1 MTLKLDNNKYG
12 FVGRLSREFPSQV
25 MLDITEVCNLACIHC
40 AHPKFKGSE
49 YYAKA
54 MLDPELNKK
63 MVKEV
68 SKYGKNITKYIRY
81 TSNGEPLVHPKS
93 YEMINYAVD
102 HSDTKV
108 TLTTNGTLLNEK
120 KMLRLLNSGLH
131 MIDIS
136 IDAVKEETYSKIRV
150 NGDLNKT
157 RSNVLK
163 LINLINKS
171 TYKTKLVV
179 SFVEQ
184 HQNLSEADEFK
195 HYWLS
200 QGVKDVVIRRLHTN
214 SGSNMN
220 VNAIEKNRK
229 IERRPCLY
237 PWERV
242 VLTAKGRLNYCP
254 TDWFSKAEIC
264 DYNSTTIKDV
274 WHSVFYKQLREKHL
288 CNSFGKNDFCKYC
301 PDWSNTSWPHDEK
314 KSYADLVE
322 KILYKEKDKQNI
334 LL

>member
-1 MTLKLDNNKYG
+1 MNKEYG
-12 FVGRLSREFPSQV
+12 FTGRLSEEFPSQV
-25 MLDITEVCNLACIHC
+25 MLDITEVCNLACVHC
-40 AHPKFKGSE
+40 THPVFKQSD

-54 MLDPELNKK
+54 MLDPELNTK

-68 SKYGKNITKYIRY
+68 SKYGRNITKYIRY

-136 IDAVKEETYSKIRV
+136 IDAIKPETYAKVRV

-157 RSNVLK
+157 QSNVLK
-163 LINLINKS
+163 LINLIQKS
-171 TYKTKLVV
+171 TYKTQLIV

-184 HQNLSEADEFK
+184 KLNVDESDEFRD
-195 HYWLS
+195 YWIN
-200 QGVKDVVIRRLHTN
+200 QGVKDVVIRKLHTN
-214 SGSNMN
+214 SGSLSSSFHPE
-220 VNAIEKNRK
+220 IYKKNQK

-242 VLTAKGRLNYCP
+242 VITAKGHLNYCP
-254 TDWFSKAEIC
+254 TDWFGQATIC
-264 DYNSTTIKDV
+264 HYNETTIRDV
-274 WHSVFYKQLREKHL
+274 WKSNFYNKLRNKHVCNKYNEKDL
-288 CNSFGKNDFCKYC
+288 CKNC
-301 PDWSNTSWPHDEK
+301 PDWSNTSWPFDKE

-322 KILYKEKDKQNI
+322 KVLYEQLSQRD
-334 LL
+334 

>member
-1 MTLKLDNNKYG
+1 
-12 FVGRLSREFPSQV
+12 
-25 MLDITEVCNLACIHC
+25 
-40 AHPKFKGSE
+40 
-49 YYAKA
+49 
-54 MLDPELNKK
+54 
-63 MVKEV
+63 
-68 SKYGKNITKYIRY
+68 
-81 TSNGEPLVHPKS
+81 
-93 YEMINYAVD
+93 MINYAVD

-157 RSNVLK
+157 RSNVLR
-163 LINLINKS
+163 LIDLINKS

-242 VLTAKGRLNYCP
+242 VLTAKGRYFIIPLIGFLRQKYVII
-254 TDWFSKAEIC
+254 TQLRLRM
-264 DYNSTTIKDV
+264 
-274 WHSVFYKQLREKHL
+274 WHSVFYKQL
-288 CNSFGKNDFCKYC
+288 
-301 PDWSNTSWPHDEK
+301 
-314 KSYADLVE
+314 
-322 KILYKEKDKQNI
+322 
-334 LL
+334 